1 MRRLHPVLTCI
12 LAGCFSG
19 VAGANLF
26 VFDNAPAT
34 QSAANG
40 AMKVYITQV
49 TGLVQVRDNDTQPW
63 RTAAAKMVV
72 TEGAEFRTG
81 PHSSVT
87 CVIPPDQTFTLD
99 RLGTVRVEEAAK
111 HGDKITTDLIM
122 KYGRTRYDIE
132 AAGLEHEASIVSP
145 SSTLA
150 VRGTHVSLF
159 DQPPFTPEA
168 ISYTGRA
175 AFTYGLA
182 TVPVGQKQGSL
193 ARVLAGNDG
202 ASQTGVDETV
212 IDPKYGPS
220 RTPAEAALIS
230 SEVARGAVLSYDPI
244 ANIPVITGGRPFF
257 DSELP
262 NHLPGTLDFVLRW
275 TGNADLNIEVGVD
288 KGDPLTNI
296 AMGFQQGEFL
306 YPGFGFQSSASGG
319 HIAFDDRGG
328 PKGGEEIAY
337 WSGSFPTGLYGI
349 AAQSISGPATSFTFN
364 VYANGVPQEMF
375 YFNAAGT
382 GLVKSTQVTHELQPG
397 QNDTALVLIPPV
409 DLLNQKTPDDPS
421 PNPGINP
428 GSFSNAA
435 PGIVKKSTPI
445 PMESSPTLAAKPP
458 FHR

>member
-1 MRRLHPVLTCI
+1 MRRLHPI
-12 LAGCFSG
+12 LICVFAGCFSSIA
-19 VAGANLF
+19 VASLF
-26 VFDNAPAT
+26 EESPPAT

-40 AMKVYITQV
+40 AMKVYITEV
-49 TGLVQVRDNDTQPW
+49 TGMVQVRDTDTQPW
-63 RTAAAKMVV
+63 RKAEVKMMV
-72 TEGAEFRTG
+72 TQGAEFRTG

-175 AFTYGLA
+175 AFTYGHV
-182 TVPVGQKQGSL
+182 TVPVGEKKGSL
-193 ARVLAGNDG
+193 VRVLGGKDG
-202 ASQTGVDETV
+202 ASQTGVDETLV
-212 IDPKYGPS
+212 DPKYGPA
-220 RTPAEAALIS
+220 RTAAETALIS

-244 ANIPVITGGRPFF
+244 ANIPVITGGRPFY

-296 AMGFQQGEFL
+296 AIGFQQGEFL
-306 YPGFGFQSSASGG
+306 YPGYGFQSSASGG

-328 PKGGEEIAY
+328 PKGGEEIVY
-337 WSGSFPTGLYGI
+337 WSGKFPTGLYGI

-364 VYANGVPQEMF
+364 VFANGVPQEML
-375 YFNAAGT
+375 YFNSAGT
-382 GLVKSTQVTHELQPG
+382 ALVKSTQVTHDLEPG
-397 QNDTALVLIPPV
+397 QNDTALILIPPV
-409 DLLNQKTPDDPS
+409 AIVNEKIPDDPN

-428 GSFSNAA
+428 GSFTNAA
-435 PGIVKKSTPI
+435 PGNMKKVTPI
-445 PMESSPTLAAKPP
+445 PTMSSPTMAARAP